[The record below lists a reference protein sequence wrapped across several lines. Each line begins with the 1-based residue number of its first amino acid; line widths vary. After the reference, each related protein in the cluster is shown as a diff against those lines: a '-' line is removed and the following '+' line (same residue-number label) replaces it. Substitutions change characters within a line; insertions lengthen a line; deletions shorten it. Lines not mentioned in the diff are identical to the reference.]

1 MHTGSGRAVRK
12 SGFPGD
18 DVFRGKEGQIFF
30 CVLRETHD
38 NDKNKNAPPSCFVNG
53 RDLNGPDE
61 RDNRSRGNGSKAERG
76 KPSESRFG
84 DGNTAVKCCLMA
96 WMLAFGM
103 GRAL

>member
-1 MHTGSGRAVRK
+1 MAELSENLDFPEMMFFVAKKVR
-12 SGFPGD
+12 
-18 DVFRGKEGQIFF
+18 FF
-30 CVLRETHD
+30 VCVLRETHD